1 MRALK
6 LTGLA
11 ALIAVFVSAV
21 SFAGMET
28 GRGAMQSG
36 MYDNTV
42 MGEGGIF
49 YSGTIA
55 GLGAMGREILVKTT
69 VPGLLG
75 PTEKTLPFKVGKD
88 TTVNICFRSINR
100 CDAAASGIEGW
111 RMLTALDG
119 FESLSGVTKNVTVIG
134 VAGGAVPDKV
144 VHVQIEYDL

>member
-11 ALIAVFVSAV
+11 VLFVVLAVAV
-21 SFAGMET
+21 SIAGMET

-36 MYDNTV
+36 MYDSSV

-49 YSGTIA
+49 YSGKLS
-55 GLGAMGREILVKTT
+55 GLGAPGREILVKTI

-75 PTEKTLPFKVGKD
+75 PTEKTLPFKVAKD

-134 VAGGAVPDKV
+134 VAAGDVPDKV